1 MSDANPDQLS
11 AQSDAPAGKHSK
23 WDWFFAYGAALVAG
37 SSVFILAANLIAETL
52 RSPVGLALL
61 QMFAQV
67 LWVCIVLSVPI
78 WLIGWPLAFGMR
90 YVVGRFF
97 GESRLSFVLT
107 GFLASQIIF
116 GLFGVN
122 LPKLVFMYDHGDF
135 YTLAVSQ
142 ILAGAAG
149 GWTWWIVE
157 NRLRRARAAK
167 AAAKCISTADQ
178 NP

>member
-23 WDWFFAYGAALVAG
+23 WDWFYAYGAALVAG
-37 SSVFILAANLIAETL
+37 SAVFALAFVL
-52 RSPVGLALL
+52 VGEIVRPSGWLDLL
-61 QMFAQV
+61 EGFGHF
-67 LWVCIVLSVPI
+67 LWIGIVLTGPI

-90 YVVGRFF
+90 YTVGRFF

-107 GFLASQIIF
+107 GILASQIIF

-122 LPKLVFMYDHGDF
+122 LPKLVFIYDMIEPYPF
-135 YTLAVSQ
+135 AVSQ

-149 GWTWWIVE
+149 GWTWWGVE
-157 NRLRRARAAK
+157 NRLRRTRAAK
-167 AAAKCISTADQ
+167 AAAKGISTADQ

>member
-1 MSDANPDQLS
+1 MNDANPDYVS
-11 AQSDAPAGKHSK
+11 AQCDVPVGKHSK
-23 WDWFFAYGAALVAG
+23 WDWFYAYGAALVAG
-37 SSVFILAANLIAETL
+37 STCFSLLIVVAEVIQTPDLWPDRLEALGPFFIN
-52 RSPVGLALL
+52 S
-61 QMFAQV
+61 F
-67 LWVCIVLSVPI
+67 VLSVPI

-90 YVVGRFF
+90 YAVGRFF

-107 GFLASQIIF
+107 GILASQIIF
-116 GLFGVN
+116 GLFGIN
-122 LPKLVFMYDHGDF
+122 LPKLVFMYDNVDF
-135 YTLAVSQ
+135 YALAVSQ

>member
-1 MSDANPDQLS
+1 MSDATPDHVS

-37 SSVFILAANLIAETL
+37 SAVFALAFVLVGEITTSVGP
-52 RSPVGLALL
+52 SLL
-61 QMFAQV
+61 QGFGEF
-67 LWVCIVLSVPI
+67 LLIGIVLSGPI

-90 YVVGRFF
+90 YTVGRFF

-107 GFLASQIIF
+107 GILASQIIL

-122 LPKLVFMYDHGDF
+122 LPNLVFMYDMIEPYPF
-135 YTLAVSQ
+135 AISQ

-149 GWTWWIVE
+149 GWTWWGVE

-167 AAAKCISTADQ
+167 AAAKGIFTADQ